1 MDESFTK
8 RLYSL
13 AEPILEAQYE
23 HPFVR
28 GIADGTLDLE
38 RFKFW
43 IRQDYLFLVDYARLL
58 ALAIVRAPGLPAMRH
73 FADLAQSTLN
83 VEMELHRSYA
93 AEFGITEQE
102 LEKEEKAPTTRGY
115 TDFLL
120 RVASTGEFSE
130 LTAGLLPCI
139 WGFSELGQRLARSR
153 PAEERYARWIDMYS
167 SVEFAEQAAWCRQ
180 LVEQAAAGLP
190 QDALRRME
198 QAFLTSS
205 RYEYQFWEMAWQQQR
220 WLV

>member
-1 MDESFTK
+1 MGESFIK

-13 AEPILEAQYE
+13 AEPIWEAQHE

-28 GIADGTLDLE
+28 GIGDGTLDLE

-58 ALAIVRAPGLPAMRH
+58 ALAVVRAPDLPAMQR
-73 FADLAQSTLN
+73 FAELAQSTLS
-83 VEMELHRSYA
+83 VETELHRSYG

-102 LEKEEKAPTTRGY
+102 LETEEKAPTTRGY

-120 RVASTGEFSE
+120 RLASTGDFPE
-130 LTAGLLPCI
+130 LIAGLLPCI
-139 WGFSELGQRLARSR
+139 WGCSELGQRLARSR
-153 PAEERYARWIDMYS
+153 PVDERYARWIDMYS
-167 SVEFAEQAAWCRQ
+167 SVEFAEQAAWCRE
-180 LVEQAAAGLP
+180 LVEQTASGLP

-198 QAFLTSS
+198 EAFLTSS

-220 WLV
+220 WPV

>member
-58 ALAIVRAPGLPAMRH
+58 ALAIVRAPDLPAMRH

-153 PAEERYARWIDMYS
+153 PADERYARWIDMYS
-167 SVEFAEQAAWCRQ
+167 SVEFAEQAAWCRR

>member
-58 ALAIVRAPGLPAMRH
+58 ALAIVRAPDLPAMRH

>member
-8 RLYSL
+8 RLYRL
-13 AEPILEAQYE
+13 AEPLLEAQYE

>member
-8 RLYSL
+8 HLYSL

-43 IRQDYLFLVDYARLL
+43 IGQDYLFLVDYARLL
-58 ALAIVRAPGLPAMRH
+58 ALAIVRAPDLPAMRH

-83 VEMELHRSYA
+83 VEMEFHRSYA

-120 RVASTGEFSE
+120 RVASTGDFPE
-130 LTAGLLPCI
+130 LIAGLLPCI

-153 PAEERYARWIDMYS
+153 PVDERYARWIDMYS

-180 LVEQAAAGLP
+180 LVDQAAAGLP

-205 RYEYQFWEMAWQQQR
+205 RYEYQFWEMAWQQKR
-220 WLV
+220 WPV

>member
-205 RYEYQFWEMAWQQQR
+205 RYEYQFWEIAWQQQR
-220 WLV
+220 WPV

>member
-8 RLYSL
+8 RLHSL